1 MRKPYCFVFL
11 EFQGEFPEPTHKL
24 RFKKLSEKAT
34 ITRRA
39 TDGSVGYDLYSA
51 EDCTILP
58 HGCRTVATDI
68 IWVPPPGVYSR
79 IAPLSSLAMK
89 NTNVRAG
96 VLDVDYIGHVRVAIM
111 NHSSNCALNIE
122 SGNRIA
128 QFILTRYGTPDIV
141 EVTELDT
148 TACVAS
154 GFGSSGL

>member
-1 MRKPYCFVFL
+1 MRKPYCFVLL
-11 EFQGEFPEPTHKL
+11 EFQGKFPEPTHKL
-24 RFKKLSEKAT
+24 KFKKFT
-34 ITRRA
+34 TWRA

-51 EDCTILP
+51 EDCAKLS

-79 IAPLSSLAMK
+79 ITPRSSLALK

-96 VLDVDYIGHVRVAIM
+96 VLDVDYRGHVRVAIM

-122 SGNRIA
+122 SDNRIA
-128 QFILTRYGTPDIV
+128 QFIFTRYGTPDIV
-141 EVTELDT
+141 EVTELDS
-148 TACVAS
+148 TALGAS